1 MDSLDNTR
9 FNAFKVE
16 RFNWSRTVPSI
27 APLPATLE
35 EALHA
40 ASTHRTVSISGS
52 INSATAFVVGSKKAP
67 KPSSKPASKAPSSKA
82 LARAAAAPPPA
93 APPSYTSSKLKA
105 YPTRPCKFCS
115 EPHWDSDC
123 PLVLAAKKDKPSLKK
138 TIHVVFSKVK
148 LSNTGQILSTIID
161 NSPIIVDNTHSSVL
175 IANPDPVLLLD
186 DCLLLNNQASASVF
200 KDEDLL
206 EDLHPCVP

>member
-1 MDSLDNTR
+1 MDALDDSR
-9 FNAFKVE
+9 FNGFMIE
-16 RFNWSRTVPSI
+16 RSNWSRTVPTI
-27 APLPATLE
+27 APLPTTVE
-35 EALHA
+35 EAFHA
-40 ASTHRTVSISGS
+40 ASTHRSASIIGPSS
-52 INSATAFVVGSKKAP
+52 SATAFVVGSKKALE
-67 KPSSKPASKAPSSKA
+67 PSAKPAAKTSSKAP
-82 LARAAAAPPPA
+82 ARAAAPPSA
-93 APPSYTSSKLKA
+93 APPFSTSSKLKA